1 MAWKPICAVLALS
14 FTAACAWADSIEL
27 DNGDRISGTIAGL
40 EGGKLVIKTEYAGN
54 VAVQFSRIRL
64 VRSEEPVTLVL
75 KDETRIAGPLGGTG
89 TALSV
94 QQPGFAER
102 LVDPASLKDITQGVM
117 LVDQWRYEGRINL
130 GASSSS
136 GNTKVRRLNVDTEA
150 IARRQRD
157 RITANLRG
165 NYAEDEGDN
174 TESNAVLGA
183 KYDRFLNPKWYA
195 YAATTFEHDPF
206 RDIRVRGTLGGGSGY
221 QVFDTSVTSLSF
233 EGGLDY
239 VVTDYYDETDE
250 HFPAAR
256 LGLRFRHWLWK
267 DVLEIFN
274 TTEGY
279 ASLVDSRTSF
289 VRTQTGLRV
298 PLKDRFLAQ
307 AQLNYD
313 WQGNPSPGREA
324 VDQTLVFSIGY
335 KW

>member
-1 MAWKPICAVLALS
+1 MVWKLFCAVLAL
-14 FTAACAWADSIEL
+14 TATSAWADSVEL
-27 DNGDRISGTIAGL
+27 DNGDRISGTISGL

-64 VRSEEPVTLVL
+64 VRSEQSVTLVL
-75 KDETRIAGPLGGTG
+75 KDETRIAGPLGGSG
-89 TALSV
+89 TSLSV
-94 QQPGFAER
+94 QQPGFAEH
-102 LVDPASLKDITQGVM
+102 LVDPSSLKDITPGVM
-117 LVDQWRYEGRINL
+117 LVDQWRYEGRLNL

-136 GNTKVRRLNVDTEA
+136 GNTQVRRLNVDTEA

-157 RITANLRG
+157 RVTANLRG
-165 NYAEDEGDN
+165 NYAEDEGNN
-174 TESNAVLGA
+174 TESNVVLGA
-183 KYDRFLNPKWYA
+183 KYDRFLSPKWYA

-206 RDIRVRGTLGGGSGY
+206 RDIRLRGTLGAGSGY
-221 QVFDTSVTSLSF
+221 QLFDTSVTALSL

-239 VVTDYYDETDE
+239 VVTDFYDETDE

-267 DVLEIFN
+267 DVLELFHN
-274 TTEGY
+274 AEGY
-279 ASLVDSRTSF
+279 ASLIDWRSSF

>member
-1 MAWKPICAVLALS
+1 MAWKRFCVVLVLTS
-14 FTAACAWADSIEL
+14 SSAWADTVEL
-27 DNGDRISGTIAGL
+27 DNGDRISGRITGL
-40 EGGKLVIKTEYAGN
+40 DGGSLVIKTEYAGN
-54 VAVQFSRIRL
+54 ISVRFSRIRQ
-64 VRSEEPVTLVL
+64 VRSDEPLTLVL
-75 KDETRIAGPLGGTG
+75 KDETRLAGALGGSGET
-89 TALSV
+89 LSV
-94 QQPGFAER
+94 QRPGLTER
-102 LVDPASLKDITQGVM
+102 LVAPSSLKDISPGVM
-117 LVDQWRYEGRINL
+117 LVDQWRFEGRINL

-183 KYDRFLNPKWYA
+183 KYDRFLSQKWYA
-195 YAATTFEHDPF
+195 YGATTFEHDPF
-206 RDIRVRGTLGGGSGY
+206 RDIRVRATLGAGSGY
-221 QVFDTSVTSLSF
+221 QLFDTSVTALSF

-239 VVTDYYDETDE
+239 VVTDFYDETDE

-267 DVLEIFN
+267 DVLELFN

-279 ASLVDSRTSF
+279 ASLTDVHSSF
-289 VRTQTGLRV
+289 VRTQTGVRM

-324 VDQTLVFSIGY
+324 VDQTLVFSLGY